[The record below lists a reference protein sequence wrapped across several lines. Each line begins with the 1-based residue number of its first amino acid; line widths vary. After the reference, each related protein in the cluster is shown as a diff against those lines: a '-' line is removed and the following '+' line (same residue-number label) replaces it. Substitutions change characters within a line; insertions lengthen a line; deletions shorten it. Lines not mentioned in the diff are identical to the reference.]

1 MRQEALKSDEQAVIV
16 NELFVK
22 RVGWENIIDNT
33 FTYDSAEYSIIGIVE
48 DFHYQS
54 FWNEMEPAMLRMV
67 PEDDFRWLT
76 ANIKAGAGL
85 ETVDFFEAEWK
96 ELEPDLPYNGFF
108 QDTVFDNYFNNIIGH
123 SKLLGFS
130 ATLAVILSCMG
141 LFGLVSL
148 NVATR
153 MKEFSIRKVL
163 GAGAMSMFKRV
174 NQQYVWLLII
184 ATVIGAPM
192 SYFVM
197 NIFLDS
203 VYEYHVPVYIF
214 SILLGIVMVFIVAL
228 ITVSS
233 LVVKVVRSSPV
244 NALRNE

>member
-1 MRQEALKSDEQAVIV
+1 
-16 NELFVK
+16 
-22 RVGWENIIDNT
+22 
-33 FTYDSAEYSIIGIVE
+33 
-48 DFHYQS
+48 
-54 FWNEMEPAMLRMV
+54 MEPAMLRMV
-67 PEDDFRWLT
+67 PEKDFRWLT
-76 ANIKAGAGL
+76 AKVKTGKAL
-85 ETVDFFEAEWK
+85 EAVEFFEAKWK

-130 ATLAVILSCMG
+130 AVLAVILSCMG

-163 GAGAMSMFKRV
+163 GAGPLSLAKRV
-174 NQQYVWLLII
+174 NQQYLWLLIV
-184 ATVIGAPM
+184 ATVIGAPL
-192 SYFVM
+192 SYFLM
-197 NIFLDS
+197 NALLDS
-203 VYEYHVPVYIF
+203 VYKYHVPVYMY
-214 SILLGIVMVFIVAL
+214 SILIGILVIFLVAL
-228 ITVSS
+228 LTVSS

>member
-1 MRQEALKSDEQAVIV
+1 MKTDENTVIV

-33 FTYDSAEYSIIGIVE
+33 FTFDSTEYSIIGVVE
-48 DFHYQS
+48 DFYYQS

-67 PEDDFRWLT
+67 PEEDFRWLT
-76 ANIKAGAGL
+76 AKVKAGTAL
-85 ETVDFFEAEWK
+85 EAVEFFEAEWK

-108 QDTVFDNYFNNIIGH
+108 QDTVFDNYFNNIVGH
-123 SKLLGFS
+123 SKLIGFS
-130 ATLAVILSCMG
+130 AMLAVILSCMG

-163 GAGAMSMFKRV
+163 GAGAMSMAKRV
-174 NQQYVWLLII
+174 NQQFLWLLAI
-184 ATVIGAPM
+184 ATAIGAPL
-192 SYFVM
+192 SYFLM
-197 NIFLDS
+197 NALLDS
-203 VYEYHVPVYIF
+203 VYKYHVPVRMY
-214 SILLGIVMVFIVAL
+214 SILLGILVIFIVAL
-228 ITVSS
+228 LTVSS